1 MSAPTTVN
9 WAEANWQYLT
19 NALETVRYALLRHTR
34 KYDIPKSAGSSAA
47 DAELPSPPALETV
60 VKLFGLSAFERAVLL
75 LCAGCELDSRFAAL
89 CATIHGDPQQSYPTF
104 SLALAALPDP
114 QWSALTPAA
123 PLRDWQL
130 IHVEPG
136 PSLTRNTLR
145 IDERILHYLTG
156 VSHLDAQLAGLV
168 QPQIPPEQLVPSHWA
183 LAREIAATWSQAVGE
198 GALPAMQ
205 LCGPE
210 VAGKRDIAA
219 AACRLLGLPL
229 YRMPAAALPA
239 RPGEHD
245 QMLRLWQREY
255 LLDNHVLLL
264 DCDDSDPHDAALESA
279 IAQIV
284 EATPY
289 MPLLLAGR
297 ERRGPWQRPVLTF
310 DVVKPT
316 PAEQRQVWMTLLG
329 QDAEALTPQV
339 EQIVSQFNL
348 DAPAI
353 AAAQS
358 GAHGLMS
365 EGNRNNGDRPAAD
378 ALGDALWQVCRRQAR
393 PRLDDLAARIDTVA
407 CWDDLVLP
415 DAEMEI
421 LHEIAAQVRGR
432 GQVYERWGFQT
443 KSRRGLGISA
453 LFAGA
458 SGTGKTL
465 AAEVLANELRLDLYR
480 IDLSAIVSKWV
491 GETEKN
497 LSRVFDA
504 AEAGGAILLFDEADA
519 LFGKRGDVKDSHDR
533 YANIEVSYL
542 LQRMEAYRG
551 LAILTS
557 NLKESLDSAFARRI
571 RFTVTFP
578 FPDAAER
585 AAIWRRVFPQATPTE
600 GLDPARLARLDLPG
614 GSIRNIA
621 LNAAFLAADAG
632 EPVRMAH
639 LLRAARREFAK
650 LERPLS
656 AADVRDW
663 L

>member
-1 MSAPTTVN
+1 MSATTAAN
-9 WAEANWQYLT
+9 WAEANWQHLT

-34 KYDIPKSAGSSAA
+34 KYDIPESAGSPAA
-47 DAELPSPPALETV
+47 GMELSPPPALETV

-75 LCAGCELDSRFAAL
+75 LCAGCELDSRFATL
-89 CATIHGDPQQSYPTF
+89 CATIHGDPHQSYPTF
-104 SLALAALPDP
+104 SVALAALPDP
-114 QWSALTPAA
+114 QWSAVTPAA

-136 PSLTRNTLR
+136 ASLTRNTLR
-145 IDERILHYLTG
+145 IDERILHYLAG

-168 QPQIPPEQLVPSHWA
+168 QPQVPPEKLAPSHWA
-183 LAREIAATWSQAVGE
+183 LAREIAATWSQAAGQ

-229 YRMPAAALPA
+229 YRMPAAALPT

-264 DCDDSDPHDAALESA
+264 DCDDSDPHDKALESA

-289 MPLLLAGR
+289 MPLLLTGR

-316 PAEQRQVWMTLLG
+316 PAEQRQVWVALLG
-329 QDAEALTPQV
+329 QDAELLAPQV

-353 AAAQS
+353 AAAHS
-358 GAHGLMS
+358 GALGLMEDAIRS
-365 EGNRNNGDRPAAD
+365 GDRPAEEK
-378 ALGDALWQVCRRQAR
+378 LGDALWQVCRRQAR

-407 CWDDLVLP
+407 GWDDLVLP
-415 DAEMEI
+415 DAELEI

-432 GQVYERWGFQT
+432 SQVYERWGFQA

-519 LFGKRGDVKDSHDR
+519 LFGKRGEVKDSHDR
-533 YANIEVSYL
+533 YANIEISYL
-542 LQRMEAYRG
+542 LQRMESYRG

-585 AAIWRRVFPQATPTE
+585 AAIWQRVFPAATPTK
-600 GLDPARLARLDLPG
+600 GLDPTKLARLDLPG

-621 LNAAFLAADAG
+621 LNAAFLAAGAG

-639 LLRAARREFAK
+639 LLRAARREYAK
-650 LERPLS
+650 LERPIN
-656 AADVRDW
+656 AADVKDW

>member
-1 MSAPTTVN
+1 MSTVMTSN

-19 NALETVRYALLRHTR
+19 NTLETVRYALLRHTR
-34 KYDIPKSAGSSAA
+34 KYDIPESAGSPAA
-47 DAELPSPPALETV
+47 GMELSPPPALETV

-75 LCAGCELDSRFAAL
+75 LCAGCELDSRFTAL
-89 CATIHGDPQQSYPTF
+89 CAAIHEDTHQSYPTF
-104 SLALAALPDP
+104 SLALAALPNP
-114 QWSALTPAA
+114 EWSALTPAA

-136 PSLTRNTLR
+136 ASLTRNTLR
-145 IDERILHYLTG
+145 IDERILHYLAG

-168 QPQIPPEQLVPSHWA
+168 QPQIPPEKLAPSHWTI
-183 LAREIAATWSQAVGE
+183 AREIAATWSQTAGQ

-264 DCDDSDPHDAALESA
+264 DCDESDPHDKALESA
-279 IAQIV
+279 IAQII

-289 MPLLLAGR
+289 MPLLLTGR

-316 PAEQRQVWMTLLG
+316 PTEQRQVWIALLG
-329 QDAEALTPQV
+329 QAAEPLAPLV

-353 AAAQS
+353 AAAHS
-358 GAHGLMS
+358 GALGLM
-365 EGNRNNGDRPAAD
+365 EDAVRRGDRLAED
-378 ALGDALWQVCRRQAR
+378 KLGDALWQVCRRQAR
-393 PRLDDLAARIDTVA
+393 PRLDDLATRIDTVA
-407 CWDDLVLP
+407 GWDDLVLP
-415 DAEMEI
+415 DAELEI

-432 GQVYERWGFQT
+432 SQVYERWGFRD

-519 LFGKRGDVKDSHDR
+519 LFGKRGEVKDSHDR

-542 LQRMEAYRG
+542 LQRMESYRG

-585 AAIWRRVFPQATPTE
+585 AAIWQRVFPAATPTE
-600 GLDPARLARLDLPG
+600 GLDPAKLARLDLPG

-650 LERPLS
+650 LERPLN
-656 AADVRDW
+656 AADVKDW